1 MASRHVAVRT
11 SLVKRILTLLAL
23 LSLPTLLPLLTAACG
38 APTLEVGTPFTVA
51 HTGPSH
57 GATGIAVDT
66 DVRIGFSDAI
76 DRDSARANVSLAIDD
91 EEVARSTLFFD
102 NDTLLV
108 LVPVRTLPSD
118 TLVTLR
124 IGPDIESAAGVDL
137 DSTLTVEFTTAP

>member
-1 MASRHVAVRT
+1 MKSILT
-11 SLVKRILTLLAL
+11 SLTFAVVAAG
-23 LSLPTLLPLLTAACG
+23 AACG

-57 GATGIAVDT
+57 GATAIAVDT
-66 DVRIGFSDAI
+66 DVRIGFTDAI
-76 DRDSARANVSLAIDD
+76 DRNSARANVSLAIDD

-102 NDTLLV
+102 DDTLLV
-108 LVPVRTLPSD
+108 LVPVRTLPNA

-137 DSTLTVEFTTAP
+137 DSTLTVDFTTAP